1 MLEHLLDDWRTLL
14 KKFHKSI
21 VQHIFKEANQ
31 CADALAKFG
40 VTLSFDYINFVNSL
54 TMVED
59 LLTFNKAELYC
70 NRLIRN

>member
-1 MLEHLLDDWRTLL
+1 MLELLLDDWRTLL
-14 KKFHKSI
+14 KKFHKST

-40 VTLSFDYINFVNSL
+40 VTLSSDYVNFVYSP